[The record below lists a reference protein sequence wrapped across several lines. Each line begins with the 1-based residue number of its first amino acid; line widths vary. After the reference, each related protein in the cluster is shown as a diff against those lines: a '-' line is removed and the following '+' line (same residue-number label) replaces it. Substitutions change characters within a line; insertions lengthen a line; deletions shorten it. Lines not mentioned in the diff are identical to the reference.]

1 MKIKVITNNGNEKFL
16 FFSEF
21 ARKSVVAKYNQL
33 VSEGEIQAF
42 EIVGV

>member
-21 ARKSVVAKYNQL
+21 ARKSVIAKYNQL
-33 VSEGEIQAF
+33 VSEGEIKSF
-42 EIVGV
+42 ELV

>member
-21 ARKSVVAKYNQL
+21 ARKSVMAKYSQL
-33 VSEGEIQAF
+33 VSEGEIRSF
-42 EIVGV
+42 EVI